1 MTLILKDTNSIFL
14 EILYPK
20 LFSWVRVNVSKNLI
34 TYEVEKSI
42 WVDLNEELMKRN
54 DVDDHPTLV
63 VKLPWAC
70 EYAQS
75 LSYFTVEHYLKFSI
89 MDDANMQPSMD
100 TLNKMLIS
108 NINKHHQK
116 TIDSYVHTV
125 WDCFS
130 FSLFKLNIVWKRTL
144 CTYFFNNNVPSYLR
158 TFIVYNET
166 TTYIEIDHFLE

>member
-63 VKLPWAC
+63 VKLP
-70 EYAQS
+70 
-75 LSYFTVEHYLKFSI
+75 
-89 MDDANMQPSMD
+89 
-100 TLNKMLIS
+100 
-108 NINKHHQK
+108 
-116 TIDSYVHTV
+116 
-125 WDCFS
+125 
-130 FSLFKLNIVWKRTL
+130 
-144 CTYFFNNNVPSYLR
+144 
-158 TFIVYNET
+158 
-166 TTYIEIDHFLE
+166 